1 MASVTYSKGQNSEPA
16 YNTARLFSASC
27 VALIATALAFTIRA
41 GDVVPALQAQL
52 HFTAETI
59 GAATGI
65 LFLGYSISLVI
76 ASQLLDILKMGRM
89 LALAFICHV
98 VGVLVTITSHGYNGL
113 WSGALLL
120 GLGTGLIEVTVN
132 PLIATLYRD
141 DKTAK
146 LNRLHS
152 WFPGGNAIAAVTA
165 CGLTNAFEHS
175 VSSEHL
181 WQLKMAVILVPVIAY
196 GALFAGQKFPET
208 ERVQSKVPTGD
219 MYRELLRPLFLLWV
233 CCMLLTASTE
243 LATTSWIPTILAGK
257 SGDRQILVVAWIN
270 IIMLIGRMYAGK
282 VVHALSPIRMLIG
295 SATFALIG
303 LLALGTIHGFAPA
316 FLGATLFAMGVC
328 YFWPT
333 MLGVTS
339 ERFPRGGA
347 FLLGVIGGA
356 GMLSVYTVI
365 PMIGKVLDAHKDDPT
380 FGFKVMAALPAVL
393 IVVFSGVYLY
403 DRSRGGYKAEII
415 GEAPVSGERV
425 AAERA

>member
-1 MASVTYSKGQNSEPA
+1 MGTVVYSKGQNGEQT
-16 YNTARLFSASC
+16 YNASRLFFASC

-41 GDVVPALQAQL
+41 TDVVPALQTQF
-52 HFTAETI
+52 HFSMETI
-59 GAATGI
+59 GNATGI

-76 ASQLLDILKMGRM
+76 ASQLLDVLKMGRM
-89 LALAFICHV
+89 LAIAFCCHLA
-98 VGVLVTITSHGYNGL
+98 GVIVTITAQGYNGL
-113 WSGALLL
+113 WGGALLL
-120 GLGTGLIEVTVN
+120 GLGSGLIEVTIN

-152 WFPGGNAIAAVTA
+152 WFPGGNAIAAVGA
-165 CGLTNAFEHS
+165 WGLTNLFEHS
-175 VSSEHL
+175 LTSQQL
-181 WQLKMAVILVPVIAY
+181 WQLKMAVILIPVIAY
-196 GALFAGQKFPET
+196 GALFLGQKFPET
-208 ERVQSKVPTGD
+208 ERVQSNVPTRD

-257 SGDRQILVVAWIN
+257 SGDHQILVVAWIN
-270 IIMLIGRMYAGK
+270 IIMLVGRMYAGK

-295 SATFALIG
+295 SAFFALIG

-316 FLGATLFAMGVC
+316 FFGATLFAIGVC

-347 FLLGVIGGA
+347 FLMGVIGGA

-380 FGFKVMAALPAVL
+380 FGFKVMAILPAVL
-393 IVVFSGVYLY
+393 ILVFSGVYFF
-403 DRSRGGYKAEII
+403 DKSRGGYKAEIL
-415 GEAPVSGERV
+415 GEEPVSAKQV
-425 AAERA
+425 AAR